1 MSSIPFERYDE
12 EFLSLTEQVTSK
24 LRALD
29 PTAAAASPLPA
40 AAPADLK
47 MAHNLLLQADDL
59 LKQMGLEARGAEDAV
74 LKRDWLGK
82 VSAFCGRDFWWGIR
96 RFGWGAEILW
106 GSEVRVCKTRLANLR
121 DDYEAAKTQL
131 ERSTLGLSNDS
142 AINGGRSSSST
153 RGGSKERLLSNT
165 DALHAQ
171 SETLA
176 NARSVMAETESVAME
191 ITEELGRH
199 RETISSAHGRVRQV
213 TGMTNRARR
222 IVQNMS
228 RREVQQ
234 KLILYGVGGIIALVF
249 LFLIYSM
256 FR

>member
-29 PTAAAASPLPA
+29 PTAAGSSPLPA

-96 RFGWGAEILW
+96 RFGG
-106 GSEVRVCKTRLANLR
+106 VRR
-121 DDYEAAKTQL
+121 
-131 ERSTLGLSNDS
+131 
-142 AINGGRSSSST
+142 
-153 RGGSKERLLSNT
+153 
-165 DALHAQ
+165 
-171 SETLA
+171 
-176 NARSVMAETESVAME
+176 
-191 ITEELGRH
+191 
-199 RETISSAHGRVRQV
+199 
-213 TGMTNRARR
+213 
-222 IVQNMS
+222 
-228 RREVQQ
+228 
-234 KLILYGVGGIIALVF
+234 
-249 LFLIYSM
+249 
-256 FR
+256 